1 MGANLHV
8 RNLDRDLVAR
18 LKRRA
23 ARHGKLNRGRALT
36 GKSSARP
43 LRARSGALAVTFNPF
58 RVKVYGLI
66 REVSGARGGKVFA
79 SKGVVTRTGACWLDD
94 R

>member
-1 MGANLHV
+1 MRANLHV

-23 ARHGKLNRGRALT
+23 ARHGKLNRGRAP
-36 GKSSARP
+36 GNPP
-43 LRARSGALAVTFNPF
+43 LGPCGRSGALAVTFNPF